1 MTYYIDESG
10 KRGLNEMRCQRAVYV
25 VTTKEMLGPQLIDVG
40 VAVLGSRLKAERW
53 INQQIDDLV
62 TEYELDRSSAV
73 TDRFVQIDGWNHTM
87 EYEVA
92 KEEVL

>member
-1 MTYYIDESG
+1 MY
-10 KRGLNEMRCQRAVYV
+10 KRCDVMSAQTVYV
-25 VTTKEMLGPQLIDVG
+25 VTTKETLGPQLLDVG
-40 VAVLGSRLKAERW
+40 VAVLGSRLKADRW
-53 INQQIDDLV
+53 IDQQINDLV
-62 TEYELDRSSAV
+62 AEYELDRSSAV

>member
-1 MTYYIDESG
+1 MSART
-10 KRGLNEMRCQRAVYV
+10 VYV

-40 VAVLGSRLKAERW
+40 VAVLESRLKADRW
-53 INQQIDDLV
+53 IDQQIDDLV

-73 TDRFVQIDGWNHTM
+73 TDQFVQIDGWNHTM

-92 KEEVL
+92 EKEVQ